1 MNPRVL
7 FLLCTAGGFLLA
19 EEPARIQVFM
29 AMPAAVRRGSPVTLE
44 WSATGTDRVKLEPL
58 GVQLPAK
65 GSLSHPLIGRTTF
78 WLSAVNDW
86 GGQTLPVVVDILPD
100 EPPPPRPATV
110 PPTPPPVQPSTHS
123 PVQPSTHSPVHPSV
137 KSAVRSP
144 DPAPIPKAAKPPA
157 TSASPAGTG
166 AIWIQFA
173 ALSAPAS
180 ITRLQGDL
188 RRAAGIETVLSD
200 VADPQDPG
208 RTLKRVR
215 LGPFATPRAAK
226 ARLQE
231 LKPRLAGLAL
241 KPYVDRGEDPAPK
254 AHPRRRTPRNRP

>member
-7 FLLCTAGGFLLA
+7 ILLCTAGGCILA

-29 AMPAAVRRGSPVTLE
+29 AMPAVVRRGNPVTLS

-58 GVQLPAK
+58 GVELPSK
-65 GSLSHPLIGRTTF
+65 GSLHHALIGRTTF
-78 WLSAVNDW
+78 WLSAVNAW
-86 GGQTLPVVVDILPD
+86 GGQTLPVVVDVLPD
-100 EPPPPRPATV
+100 EPPPPQPAIA
-110 PPTPPPVQPSTHS
+110 PPPPPPVQS
-123 PVQPSTHSPVHPSV
+123 PVPPPVQSPVPPPV
-137 KSAVRSP
+137 KSAAKSP
-144 DPAPIPKAAKPPA
+144 VPAPVPKVAKPAPPA
-157 TSASPAGTG
+157 EAG

-180 ITRLQGDL
+180 IARLQGDL

-208 RTLKRVR
+208 LTLKRVR

-241 KPYVDRGEDPAPK
+241 KPYVDRDGDPAPEAK
-254 AHPRRRTPRNRP
+254 GRRYSRKQKF

>member
-7 FLLCTAGGFLLA
+7 FLLCTAGGSILA

-29 AMPAAVRRGSPVTLE
+29 AMPAVVRRGSPVTLT

-58 GVQLPAK
+58 GVQLPSK
-65 GSLSHPLIGRTTF
+65 GTLNHALIGRTTF
-78 WLSAVNDW
+78 WLSAVNAW
-86 GGQTLPVVVDILPD
+86 GGQTLPVVVDVLPD
-100 EPPPPRPATV
+100 EPPSPPPAIA
-110 PPTPPPVQPSTHS
+110 PPTPPPVQP
-123 PVQPSTHSPVHPSV
+123 PVQPPAKSAASSPV
-137 KSAVRSP
+137 
-144 DPAPIPKAAKPPA
+144 PAPVPKVAKPSAMPA
-157 TSASPAGTG
+157 PPAEAG

-180 ITRLQGDL
+180 IARLQGDL

-200 VADPQDPG
+200 VADPQVPG
-208 RTLKRVR
+208 LTLKRVR

-254 AHPRRRTPRNRP
+254 AHPRRRRSGNPP

>member
-19 EEPARIQVFM
+19 EEPARIQVFQ
-29 AMPAAVRRGSPVTLE
+29 AMPTSVRRGAPVTLE

-58 GVQLPAK
+58 GVHLPAK

-86 GGQTLPVVVDILPD
+86 GGQTLPVVVDVLPD
-100 EPPPPRPATV
+100 EPPPPRPAIV
-110 PPTPPPVQPSTHS
+110 PPTQPPVQPPDKP
-123 PVQPSTHSPVHPSV
+123 PVPV
-137 KSAVRSP
+137 
-144 DPAPIPKAAKPPA
+144 PIPKVAKLPA
-157 TSASPAGTG
+157 MPAPSAQAGTV
-166 AIWIQFA
+166 WIQFA

-180 ITRLQGDL
+180 VARLQGDL
-188 RRAAGIETVLSD
+188 RRTAGIEAVLSD
-200 VADPQDPG
+200 VADPQNPG
-208 RTLKRVR
+208 RTLQRVR

-241 KPYVDRGEDPAPK
+241 KPYVDRGGDPAPK
-254 AHPRRRTPRNRP
+254 PHPRRGRPGNQP